1 MSWFFDRLRAIPHL
15 FGKVMVVWC
24 VAAGTLCCLW
34 ALRILSRTGQDAGA
48 LMTPVLAFFG
58 GELALMFGK
67 NALQTKRK
75 SGASGRKDETEYE
88 PDNYR

>member
-1 MSWFFDRLRAIPHL
+1 MSRLFQRLQSIPHL
-15 FGKVMVVWC
+15 FGKVMVIWC

-48 LMTPVLAFFG
+48 LLASILAFFG

-67 NALQTKRK
+67 SALQTKTR
-75 SGASGRKDETEYE
+75 SGVSGRKDETEYE
-88 PDNYR
+88 SDNDC